1 MDYLQ
6 MTAKIS
12 FFIHHFSVCSTFMC
26 GLDQF
31 SDSSIFAHIRSE
43 GIQSIMDYH
52 HIKFTGKI
60 SFFIYFFSLFA
71 KPSCVDWIHFQNHQ
85 FLHASGMKA
94 FKAPWITSKSQPK
107 SAFHSKFQ
115 LISSTFLCG
124 LDQFSD
130 ASIFE
135 RIRHE
140 GFQSIMD
147 YLQMTAKIIFS
158 STVSGQMLNLLVW
171 IASIFSTK
179 LIWGT

>member
-1 MDYLQ
+1 MLNLLVWIGSIFRCTIIARIKHEGFQSLMDYLQ

-60 SFFIYFFSLFA
+60 SFFIHFFSLFA

-94 FKAPWITSKSQPK
+94 FKAPWIT
-107 SAFHSKFQ
+107 
-115 LISSTFLCG
+115 
-124 LDQFSD
+124 
-130 ASIFE
+130 
-135 RIRHE
+135 
-140 GFQSIMD
+140 
-147 YLQMTAKIIFS
+147 
-158 STVSGQMLNLLVW
+158 
-171 IASIFSTK
+171 
-179 LIWGT
+179 